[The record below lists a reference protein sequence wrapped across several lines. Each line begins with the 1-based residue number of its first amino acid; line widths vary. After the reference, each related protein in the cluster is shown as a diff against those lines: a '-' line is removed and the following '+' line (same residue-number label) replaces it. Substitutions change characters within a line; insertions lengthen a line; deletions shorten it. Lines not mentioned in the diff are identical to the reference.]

1 MKTDMEADIAIK
13 KDDLFIKPG
22 IIISAH
28 ELIFTAS
35 RAGGPGGQHVNK
47 TSTKITLR
55 WNITQSQ
62 AFSNEE
68 KARILSILAS
78 EITSD
83 GDIIIHSSSS
93 RSQQQNK
100 KAALSIL
107 AQKLAKALY
116 IPKKRIKTKIPKNV
130 QEKRLE
136 SKKARG
142 MIKKMRKPDFE

>member
-1 MKTDMEADIAIK
+1 METDITIK

-22 IIISAH
+22 LIIPAS

-55 WNITQSQ
+55 WNITSSQ
-62 AFSNEE
+62 AMPEE
-68 KARILSILAS
+68 QKTRVLTVLAS

-83 GDIIIHSSSS
+83 GDIIIQSSSS

-100 KAALSIL
+100 KAALTIL
-107 AQKLAKALY
+107 AQKLNKALY
-116 IPKKRIKTKIPKNV
+116 VPKKRIKTKIPKNI

-142 MIKKMRKPDFE
+142 KIKKMRKIDF